1 MYIASFIRYGDNS
14 LFSNLV
20 YSLTCDENKA
30 YIQIHR
36 VYGANPVN
44 EKMEI
49 YQGTLS
55 SGTKLHTETGKN
67 SAFVENVIEL
77 CLVRTSHT
85 IVLSD
90 TFVLSIVDNSYR
102 SASGWAEGS
111 YFYIMMD
118 SIEIL
123 RDRLED
129 KARAEVSF
137 NPTYTISTTDS
148 WSYSAAAQSTIDWRY
163 SINPTWEVK
172 APSVFPTVT
181 SNTRYYAR
189 SITVPP
195 MFDGY
200 PSFEVGVYS
209 REGVVLYIN
218 GEEVARKN
226 LPLGPVYTDTLVTKV
241 DSTSSFLR
249 FIGSRDRYLSGASV
263 VVAIEIHKDYNQTLG
278 YIDDFKAYLLPHQ
291 QSIDYRIGDGIATCT
306 TASPTNQPVENLF
319 DNSKTTEWSAFTD
332 PSIQVTYTFNN
343 NRREWFNRYI
353 LTSSSSNSER
363 DPLTW
368 IIEGSNDNLS
378 WDRIDYQSNII
389 FSSRQQS
396 ITFKVQSNR
405 IAYNAIRL
413 SILAVRGK
421 GETVCQLSEFRLL
434 ATTDELYGD
443 ELIYPTDSFVYISG
457 VTENFS
463 IKPQSSGYQSY
474 SVTPDLP
481 EGIILDI
488 NSGEISGSTTVSL
501 EGSTAYQI
509 TAMSSVSG

>member
-1 MYIASFIRYGDNS
+1 MPFTA
-14 LFSNLV
+14 
-20 YSLTCDENKA
+20 
-30 YIQIHR
+30 
-36 VYGANPVN
+36 
-44 EKMEI
+44 
-49 YQGTLS
+49 
-55 SGTKLHTETGKN
+55 
-67 SAFVENVIEL
+67 
-77 CLVRTSHT
+77 
-85 IVLSD
+85 
-90 TFVLSIVDNSYR
+90 LSIVDNSYR

-226 LPLGPVYTDTLVTKV
+226 LPLGPVYTDTIVTKV

-278 YIDDFKAYLLPHQ
+278 YIDDF
-291 QSIDYRIGDGIATCT
+291 
-306 TASPTNQPVENLF
+306 
-319 DNSKTTEWSAFTD
+319 
-332 PSIQVTYTFNN
+332 
-343 NRREWFNRYI
+343 
-353 LTSSSSNSER
+353 
-363 DPLTW
+363 
-368 IIEGSNDNLS
+368 
-378 WDRIDYQSNII
+378 
-389 FSSRQQS
+389 
-396 ITFKVQSNR
+396 
-405 IAYNAIRL
+405 
-413 SILAVRGK
+413 RG
-421 GETVCQLSEFRLL
+421 F
-434 ATTDELYGD
+434 Y
-443 ELIYPTDSFVYISG
+443 
-457 VTENFS
+457 
-463 IKPQSSGYQSY
+463 
-474 SVTPDLP
+474 
-481 EGIILDI
+481 
-488 NSGEISGSTTVSL
+488 
-501 EGSTAYQI
+501 
-509 TAMSSVSG
+509 